1 MAWTCSCISLLLG
14 GRKTQKRLL
23 ACFPNGI
30 LITLILALTVDR
42 LFSKKNKWIKI
53 YWAYIDWKDVG
64 PDLWWIHYTSWSV
77 FSMQGLL
84 SGNDCY
90 ALVFLKLER
99 VYDRVCMYVC
109 ILGGKILSS
118 RAKVSAWQPF
128 ESFSNNQT
136 IHTCYCQVMLPDV
149 QSGFMEI
156 FQWRYQVFS
165 PLLYTCVLGV
175 FCCCW
180 APKVNHIFLFWCC
193 CCWCFGF
200 GFGFLFF
207 KQGLIKHVW

>member
-1 MAWTCSCISLLLG
+1 MAWSCSCISLLLG

-99 VYDRVCMYVC
+99 VYDRVCMYVSSEEKSC
-109 ILGGKILSS
+109 HQGPRLVPDSLLSLFLTI
-118 RAKVSAWQPF
+118 KPF
-128 ESFSNNQT
+128 TRVIARWCYLMCSQGSWRFFSEDTKFLVLYCTLVFWASFVAAEHPKWITSF
-136 IHTCYCQVMLPDV
+136 CFGVVVVVVDV
-149 QSGFMEI
+149 
-156 FQWRYQVFS
+156 
-165 PLLYTCVLGV
+165 LV
-175 FCCCW
+175 FC
-180 APKVNHIFLFWCC
+180 FLSKDWSNM
-193 CCWCFGF
+193 FGN
-200 GFGFLFF
+200 
-207 KQGLIKHVW
+207 